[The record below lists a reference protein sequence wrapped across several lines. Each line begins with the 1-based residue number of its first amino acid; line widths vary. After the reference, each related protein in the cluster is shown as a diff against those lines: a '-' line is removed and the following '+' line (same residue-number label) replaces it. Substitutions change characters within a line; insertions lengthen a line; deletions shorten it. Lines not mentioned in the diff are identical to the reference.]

1 MECYDVFK
9 KIGMPEGTVFRDREL
24 GSCSEYMIE
33 DDVVRH
39 RFRGDVWSSFSPKGE
54 SKIGEILKNGE
65 RLAHFFNQDGLVN
78 PKGEA
83 VPYIKLTVGR
93 VRKTGEDS
101 FVKEDGDWTILFC
114 DSQEDTVRKLSELV
128 DILQSK

>member
-1 MECYDVFK
+1 
-9 KIGMPEGTVFRDREL
+9 
-24 GSCSEYMIE
+24 MIE
-33 DDVVRH
+33 DGVVRH

-54 SKIGEILKNGE
+54 SKIGEILKNRE
-65 RLAHFFNQDGLVN
+65 RLAHFFNQNGVVK

-83 VPYIKLTVGR
+83 VPYIRLTVGR

-101 FVKEDGDWTILFC
+101 FIKEDGDWAFLFC
-114 DSQEDTVRKLSELV
+114 DSQEDAVHKLSELV

>member
-33 DDVVRH
+33 DGVVKH
-39 RFRGDVWSSFSPKGE
+39 RFRGNVWSSFGKGK
-54 SKIGEILKNGE
+54 SKVGEILENRE
-65 RLAHFFNQDGLVN
+65 RLTHFFNQDDIVN

-93 VRKTGEDS
+93 VRKTEEDS
-101 FVKEDGDWTILFC
+101 FIKEDGDWAILFC
-114 DSQEDTVRKLSELV
+114 DSQEDTVRKLSELI